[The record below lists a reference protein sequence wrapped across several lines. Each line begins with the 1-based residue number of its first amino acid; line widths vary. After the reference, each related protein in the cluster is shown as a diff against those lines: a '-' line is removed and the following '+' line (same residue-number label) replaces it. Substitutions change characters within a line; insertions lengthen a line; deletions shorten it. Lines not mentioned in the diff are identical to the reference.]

1 MVEKTKTCPYCGETI
16 MASAKKCRYC
26 GSWLDGDD
34 SRMMSC
40 PVCGESIDRNA
51 EVCPYCKEHLSKYLP
66 KYNGIKVDGK
76 ENDHKDLIHSKTPS
90 EREEGTNY
98 NRLKEEIA
106 SLVFA
111 ILTILFL
118 VLKILHNLR

>member
-1 MVEKTKTCPYCGETI
+1 
-16 MASAKKCRYC
+16 MASAKKCRSC
-26 GSWLDGDD
+26 GSWLDGDN

-51 EVCPYCKEHLSKYLP
+51 EVCPYCKEQLSKYLP
-66 KYNGIKVDGK
+66 KNNGINVDGK
-76 ENDHKDLIHSKTPS
+76 GKDHKNLIHDKTPS
-90 EREEGTNY
+90 EWEERTNY

-106 SLVFA
+106 SIIFA